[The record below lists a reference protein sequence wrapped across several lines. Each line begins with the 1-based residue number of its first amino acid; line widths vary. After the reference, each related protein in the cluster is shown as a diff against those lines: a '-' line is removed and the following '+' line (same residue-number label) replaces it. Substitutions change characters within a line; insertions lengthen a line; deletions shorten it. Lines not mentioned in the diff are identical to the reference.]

1 MHLTLGVYAE
11 GLQSFDDLIKVDRT
25 SRRRLLLFAFK
36 TVRLQLTR
44 GPPNTLLLPRTTSG
58 QPSNNHPP
66 DDFTKT
72 ALAQYVHRPSAW
84 GARKALP
91 PDLMHPSSNAEAA
104 FRAIL
109 SDFAATADFSKVHS
123 LFVPFRPLHVLDLCG
138 RQPLNFYSNYNT
150 GTVCFH
156 VSFHMTGGAVH
167 EGTVRGD
174 GQEQSDR
181 HSGRPCHQRTLPPRA
196 PPRWPP
202 CPH

>member
-25 SRRRLLLFAFK
+25 PRRLLLFAFK

-44 GPPNTLLLPRTTSG
+44 PPPNTLLLPRTTFG

-66 DDFTKT
+66 VDFTKT

-123 LFVPFRPLHVLDLCG
+123 LFVPSVLCAFSRSVC
-138 RQPLNFYSNYNT
+138 RQPLNFYSKTN
-150 GTVCFH
+150 
-156 VSFHMTGGAVH
+156 
-167 EGTVRGD
+167 
-174 GQEQSDR
+174 
-181 HSGRPCHQRTLPPRA
+181 
-196 PPRWPP
+196 
-202 CPH
+202 